1 MTKNFKGHPYLANS
15 QKDIDEM
22 MEYLGIK
29 DVEELYADIPDDIRF
44 KGELDLPYYKSEYE
58 LLEAIKA
65 KLSKNITTRD
75 VRSFIGGGVLD
86 IYMPAIQDELLRR
99 TEFYSAYTPYQPEIS
114 QGTLQSLF
122 EYQSMICEI
131 TGMNVANCSL
141 YDWAT
146 AVGEAA
152 LMCARITKRNK
163 FIYTAATAPN
173 REAVMKSYVFGAHL
187 ELESIPYD
195 PVTGKMDVAK
205 AKEMLE
211 ETVTDPKTNKV
222 SNAVA
227 GIYIENPN
235 FFGIIEDELDEIIA
249 KANELGVKVVVGA
262 DMNSLALMKPPAD
275 YGADI
280 CIGEAQT
287 IGGGPLNYG
296 GPLLGVLAMKFDK
309 KQTRQMP
316 GRIVGIT
323 TTSNEGERAYANTLE
338 TREQHIK
345 REKATSNIC
354 TNEALIS
361 LSCAIHLSLLGPEGY
376 KDSAETMYLSAH
388 FVADELEKIG
398 VKRVFGSE
406 FFNSFMLDLKIPK
419 DKKQEFTN
427 FMLERKIFPG
437 IPHSFDG
444 ENYAYLV
451 TTSYL
456 LCEEDLNDYVKAI
469 GEWRK

>member
-1 MTKNFKGHPYLANS
+1 MKEDFKGHPYLANS
-15 QKDIDEM
+15 QKDINEM

-29 DVEELYADIPDDIRF
+29 DIEELYSDIPDEIRF
-44 KGELDLPYYKSEYE
+44 KGELDLPYYKSEYQ

-65 KLSKNITTRD
+65 KLSKNITTRE

-114 QGTLQSLF
+114 QGILQSLF
-122 EYQSMICEI
+122 EYQSMICEL

-152 LMCARITKRNK
+152 LMSARITKRQK

-173 REAVMKSYVFGAHL
+173 REAVLKNYVVGANL
-187 ELESIPYD
+187 ELSEIPYD
-195 PVTGKMDVAK
+195 PKTGKMNINK
-205 AKEMLE
+205 AKEMLD
-211 ETVTDPKTNKV
+211 ET
-222 SNAVA
+222 VA

-249 KANELGVKVVVGA
+249 KAHEVGAKVVVGA
-262 DMNSLALMKPPAD
+262 DMNSLALLKPPAE

-296 GPLLGVLAMKFDK
+296 GPLLGVLSMKFDK
-309 KQTRQMP
+309 RETRQMP

-323 TTSNEGERAYANTLE
+323 KTSNEGERAYANTLE

-354 TNEALIS
+354 TNEALVA
-361 LSCAIHLSLLGPEGY
+361 LSCAVHLALLGPEGY

-388 FVADELEKIG
+388 FVAEELEKFG
-398 VKRVFGSE
+398 VKRIFGSE
-406 FFNSFMLDLKIPK
+406 FFNTFVIDLKIPK
-419 DKKQEFTN
+419 DKKKEFTD

-437 IPHSFDG
+437 IPYSFDG
-444 ENYAYLV
+444 ETYDYLV

-469 GEWRK
+469 SEWRK

>member
-1 MTKNFKGHPYLANS
+1 MTKGFKGHPYLANS

-22 MEYLGIK
+22 MEYLGIN
-29 DVEELYADIPDDIRF
+29 DIEDLYSDIPDEIRF
-44 KGELDLPYYKSEYE
+44 KGELDLPHYKSEYE

-65 KLSKNITTRD
+65 KLSKNITTRE
-75 VRSFIGGGVLD
+75 VRSFMGGGVLD

-114 QGTLQSLF
+114 QGTLQSLW

-152 LMCARITKRNK
+152 LMAARITKRNK
-163 FIYTAATAPN
+163 FIYTAAAGPN
-173 REAVMKSYVFGAHL
+173 REAVLKNYVTGAHL
-187 ELESIPYD
+187 ELASIPYD
-195 PVTGKMDVAK
+195 PATGKMDIAK
-205 AKEMLE
+205 AKDLLDD
-211 ETVTDPKTNKV
+211 T
-222 SNAVA
+222 VA

-235 FFGIIEDELDEIIA
+235 FFGIIEDELDEIID
-249 KANELGVKVVVGA
+249 KAHEVGA
-262 DMNSLALMKPPAD
+262 RVVIGADLNSLALMKPPAE

-296 GPLLGVLAMKFDK
+296 GPLLGVLAMKFDRRD
-309 KQTRQMP
+309 TRQMP

-323 TTSNEGERAYANTLE
+323 ITSNEGERAFANTLE

-345 REKATSNIC
+345 RERATSNIC
-354 TNEALIS
+354 TNEALIA
-361 LSCAIHLSLLGPEGY
+361 LSCAVHLSLLGPEGY
-376 KDSAETMYLSAH
+376 KDTAETMYLSAH
-388 FVADELEKIG
+388 HVAEELENNG

-406 FFNSFMLDLKIPK
+406 FFNTFVIDLKIPK
-419 DKKQEFTN
+419 DKKKEFTD

-437 IPHSFDG
+437 IPYSFDG
-444 ENYAYLV
+444 KTFDYVV

-469 GEWRK
+469 LEWRK

>member
-1 MTKNFKGHPYLANS
+1 MNNKEVKKMKEIFKGHPYLANS
-15 QKDIDEM
+15 QQDLDEM

-29 DVEELYADIPDDIRF
+29 DIEELYSDIPDDILF
-44 KGELDLPYYKSEYE
+44 KGELDLPFYKSEYE
-58 LLEAIKA
+58 LIEAVKA
-65 KLSKNITTRD
+65 KLSKNITTRE

-152 LMCARITKRNK
+152 LMSARITKRNK
-163 FIYTAATAPN
+163 FIYTTATAPN
-173 REAVMKSYVFGAHL
+173 REAVLKNYVVGANL
-187 ELESIPYD
+187 ELAAIPYD
-195 PVTGKMDVAK
+195 PATGKMDIAK
-205 AKEMLE
+205 AKEMLDD
-211 ETVTDPKTNKV
+211 T
-222 SNAVA
+222 VA

-235 FFGIIEDELDEIIA
+235 FFGVIEDELDEIIA
-249 KANELGVKVVVGA
+249 KATEVGVKVTVGA
-262 DMNSLALMKPPAD
+262 DMNSLALIKPPAE

-309 KQTRQMP
+309 RETRQMP

-345 REKATSNIC
+345 RERATSNIC
-354 TNEALIS
+354 TNEALVS

-376 KDSAETMYLSAH
+376 KDTAETMYLSAH
-388 FVADELEKIG
+388 FIADELEKIG
-398 VKRVFGSE
+398 VKRVFSSE
-406 FFNSFMLDLKIPK
+406 FFNTLLLDLKIPE
-419 DKKQEFTN
+419 DKKKAFSD

-444 ENYAYLV
+444 ENYDYLV

>member
-1 MTKNFKGHPYLANS
+1 MKEDFKGHPYLANS
-15 QKDIDEM
+15 QKDINEM
-22 MEYLGIK
+22 LEYLGLK
-29 DVEELYADIPDDIRF
+29 DVEELYSDIPKDIRF

-65 KLSKNITTRD
+65 KLSKNITTRE

-122 EYQSMICEI
+122 EYQSMICEL

-146 AVGEAA
+146 AVGESA
-152 LMCARITKRNK
+152 LMAARITKRSK

-173 REAVMKSYVFGAHL
+173 REAVLKNYVVGANL
-187 ELESIPYD
+187 DLAKIPYD
-195 PVTGKMDVAK
+195 LETGKMDVEK
-205 AKEMLE
+205 AKEMLDD
-211 ETVTDPKTNKV
+211 T
-222 SNAVA
+222 VA

-235 FFGIIEDELDEIIA
+235 YFGVIEDELDEIIA
-249 KANELGVKVVVGA
+249 KAHELEIKVVVGA
-262 DMNSLALMKPPAD
+262 DMNSLALMKPPAE
-275 YGADI
+275 YGANI
-280 CIGEAQT
+280 CIGEGQT
-287 IGGGPLNYG
+287 IGGGPLNFG
-296 GPLLGVLAMKFDK
+296 GPLLGILAMKFDK
-309 KQTRQMP
+309 RDTRQMP

-323 TTSNEGERAYANTLE
+323 TTLNEGERAYANTLE

-354 TNEALIS
+354 TNEALVS
-361 LSCAIHLSLLGPEGY
+361 LSCAIHLALLGPEGY

-388 FVADELEKIG
+388 FVTEELEKQGI
-398 VKRVFGSE
+398 KRVFSSD
-406 FFNSFMLDLKIPK
+406 FFNTFTLDLKIPEN
-419 DKKQEFTN
+419 KKQEFTE

-437 IPHSFDG
+437 IPYSFDG
-444 ENYAYLV
+444 KNYDYIV

-456 LCEEDLNDYVKAI
+456 LCEEDLRDYVKAI
-469 GEWRK
+469 AEWRK